1 MPVPSAGY
9 FFVVPQGSGMNRRR
23 FLAACSVGLVSL
35 AGCGADTDGTEPGGD
50 TPGPTPADVTDS
62 RDGSGSPT
70 ARTETP
76 ADPPELAPAWTVSD
90 LAETSAAVSLAVPDG
105 ARTRDPGSVA
115 VHAATGAGTLLRV
128 DPSDGSVGWRTS
140 TRLPVDGTDRAA
152 PDLFGV
158 WRLDD
163 ALLTVAGD
171 TAADEP
177 YTTLTCR
184 DPATGKNRW
193 HDRRRE
199 VLTPLD
205 VQDGAV
211 YVAGEYLRKPTDE
224 LAPSEPRSR
233 SGRLRALDL
242 RSGTVEAEATIDSSF
257 SVVAADHGHYVQRQR
272 SDAGYRYSVVAFDRD
287 LTRRWRVDTD
297 SQVGRSLA
305 TTAEGVLYAVD
316 GDLAEL
322 DARTG
327 DPRWTVGGWTDPPRG
342 PDVLPDGAIYAG
354 VDPVR
359 RLSPDG
365 KVVHDLPTAVGGDA
379 VGSPSTGRVYLD
391 DNETIYRVDRR
402 SGAVRWRY
410 HPTGREHTE
419 VAAQPGEAV
428 VAARGIT
435 AVTILDILDGAT
447 GDVRGEVRPG
457 RGVADAAAVGGLL
470 VVGTHDGLG
479 GYDVSTVL

>member
-1 MPVPSAGY
+1 
-9 FFVVPQGSGMNRRR
+9 MNRRR
-23 FLAACSVGLVSL
+23 FLAGCSIGLVGL
-35 AGCGADTDGTEPGGD
+35 AGCGSDADTTDPAGE
-50 TPGPTPADVTDS
+50 TPEPTPAGVTDS
-62 RDGSGSPT
+62 PDPSSPIAGT
-70 ARTETP
+70 ERTETP
-76 ADPPELAPAWTVSD
+76 ADPPELEPAWTVDD
-90 LAETSAAVSLAVPDG
+90 LSGAVSLALPDG
-105 ARTRDPGSVA
+105 ARTAGPGSVV
-115 VHAATGAGTLLRV
+115 VHAATGTGELLRV
-128 DPSDGSVGWRTS
+128 DPADGSVGWQTS
-140 TRLPVDGTDRAA
+140 TRLPVDGDDGEA

-163 ALLTVAGD
+163 ALFTVAGD
-171 TAADEP
+171 PAADEP

-184 DPATGKNRW
+184 DPATGEERW

-199 VLTPLD
+199 ILAPLD
-205 VQDGAV
+205 AQDGAL

-224 LAPSEPRSR
+224 LGPSEPRSR

-287 LTRRWRVDTD
+287 LKRRWQVDTQ

-305 TTAEGVLYAVD
+305 TTAEGVLCVVD

-354 VDPVR
+354 ADPVR

-365 KVVHDLPTAVGGDA
+365 EVVHDLPTAVSGDA

-402 SGAVRWRY
+402 NGAVRWRY
-410 HPTGREHTE
+410 RPTGREHTE

-435 AVTILDILDGAT
+435 AVTILDVLDGAT

-470 VVGTHDGLG
+470 VVATHDRLG
-479 GYDVSTVL
+479 GYDVSAVL